1 MASRPSPVRYPLRT
15 LCGLALFAL
24 LALAMIRGNFRAETL
39 LTKGEQDPNGVLAHA
54 ARFRDTGFSL
64 PPVPIVGYL
73 SDWPYEVPR
82 GAAAYL
88 IAQYELAPVLLAY
101 NHATFEYVVGN
112 FSPAYDYAP
121 LAKSHNLLPVKAFS
135 NGLVLFRRAPP

>member
-1 MASRPSPVRYPLRT
+1 MAPHPGPVRYPLRT
-15 LCGLALFAL
+15 LCGLGLFAL

-39 LTKGEQDPNGVLAHA
+39 SIRGERDPNGVLMQV

-64 PPVPIVGYL
+64 PPVATAGYL
-73 SDWPYEVPR
+73 SDWPYEEGR

-88 IAQYELAPVLLAY
+88 IAQYELAPVLIAY
-101 NHATFEYVVGN
+101 NTTTFEYVVGN

-121 LAKSHNLLPVKAFS
+121 LAKSHNLVPVKTFS
-135 NGLVLFRRAPP
+135 NGLVLFRRAPR

>member
-1 MASRPSPVRYPLRT
+1 MASRPGPVRYPLRT
-15 LCGLALFAL
+15 LCGLGVFAV
-24 LALAMIRGNFRAETL
+24 LALGMIRGNFRAEL
-39 LTKGEQDPNGVLAHA
+39 LSIGRERDPNGIVAQA

-64 PPVPIVGYL
+64 PPVPIAGYL

-101 NHATFEYVVGN
+101 NNATIEYVVGN

-121 LAKSHNLLPVKAFS
+121 LAKSHNLLPVKTFS